1 MSPARTPTPDNSA
14 ALVPSAW
21 CALYES
27 MAARFGDVAAAQQQ
41 PGIPPVRVLDKPLAI
56 TPPAVRR
63 IVRPV
68 KKLRAPVVSTLAALA
83 AGCAF
88 APLASAQT
96 IGVAATV
103 RNDVAQVKGASALPI
118 SLGEN
123 VVRNKIVRTGADSST
138 KLVFVDDSNLAVGP
152 VSTVTLDRFVFAGDS
167 TYRQVTVN
175 LVRGAFRFST
185 GSSDKRAY
193 KINTPGATIGVRG
206 TDLDIIS
213 ERART
218 VVTLNDGAAL
228 VCTRSGGKCVTLS
241 SPGDTAVVTLGGMS
255 RNPPGRGFSFAQF
268 CSGDAGLCTP
278 TSFAALSPLSPATSV
293 AALCGR

>member
-1 MSPARTPTPDNSA
+1 
-14 ALVPSAW
+14 
-21 CALYES
+21 
-27 MAARFGDVAAAQQQ
+27 
-41 PGIPPVRVLDKPLAI
+41 
-56 TPPAVRR
+56 
-63 IVRPV
+63 
-68 KKLRAPVVSTLAALA
+68 
-83 AGCAF
+83 
-88 APLASAQT
+88 
-96 IGVAATV
+96 
-103 RNDVAQVKGASALPI
+103 VKGARALPI

-206 TDLDIIS
+206 TELDIIS

>member
-1 MSPARTPTPDNSA
+1 
-14 ALVPSAW
+14 
-21 CALYES
+21 
-27 MAARFGDVAAAQQQ
+27 
-41 PGIPPVRVLDKPLAI
+41 
-56 TPPAVRR
+56 
-63 IVRPV
+63 
-68 KKLRAPVVSTLAALA
+68 
-83 AGCAF
+83 
-88 APLASAQT
+88 
-96 IGVAATV
+96 
-103 RNDVAQVKGASALPI
+103 VKGARALPI

-123 VVRNKIVRTGADSST
+123 AVRNKIVRTGADSST

-206 TDLDIIS
+206 TELDIIS

-293 AALCGR
+293 AALRALSLRESHLDAPKP

>member
-1 MSPARTPTPDNSA
+1 
-14 ALVPSAW
+14 
-21 CALYES
+21 
-27 MAARFGDVAAAQQQ
+27 
-41 PGIPPVRVLDKPLAI
+41 
-56 TPPAVRR
+56 
-63 IVRPV
+63 
-68 KKLRAPVVSTLAALA
+68 
-83 AGCAF
+83 
-88 APLASAQT
+88 
-96 IGVAATV
+96 
-103 RNDVAQVKGASALPI
+103 
-118 SLGEN
+118 
-123 VVRNKIVRTGADSST
+123 
-138 KLVFVDDSNLAVGP
+138 
-152 VSTVTLDRFVFAGDS
+152 
-167 TYRQVTVN
+167 
-175 LVRGAFRFST
+175 
-185 GSSDKRAY
+185 
-193 KINTPGATIGVRG
+193 VRG